1 MRLGGSASASRGL
14 KMGCTG
20 IKSGLLS
27 HSVKR
32 VVMWH
37 HPEVWIW
44 VTKSE
49 IDQTDRRGMTTEKE
63 RAFEKGEWRRFLLL
77 KVVYTRDH
85 QRNSPDNGAKKV
97 HNMTQWTKKSKRPPH
112 VSSELPIFQF
122 QWNHQ
127 TKTKLV
133 ELHMNILYKNLY
145 IWPQSSGQ
153 SPRLSAGHPP
163 FTMFQLVVN
172 GKRIERTIGL
182 VPVHTN
188 MQIYSTPD
196 VTVNKP
202 ATWSR
207 PGLTLALRTTNRAY
221 ICIGQNTLVPYLT
234 LFGTRVNKPALFL
247 GNEEWVVNLEGGKFI
262 M

>member
-1 MRLGGSASASRGL
+1 MKPSVCLGAAEVRWGANAAKKYAGYNRPNSNGDD
-14 KMGCTG
+14 
-20 IKSGLLS
+20 
-27 HSVKR
+27 VKKYF
-32 VVMWH
+32 VGNNNTM
-37 HPEVWIW
+37 
-44 VTKSE
+44 

-145 IWPQSSGQ
+145 MWPQSSGQ

-202 ATWSR
+202 ATWSIKAR
-207 PGLTLALRTTNRAY
+207 LDLSS
-221 ICIGQNTLVPYLT
+221 
-234 LFGTRVNKPALFL
+234 
-247 GNEEWVVNLEGGKFI
+247 
-262 M
+262 